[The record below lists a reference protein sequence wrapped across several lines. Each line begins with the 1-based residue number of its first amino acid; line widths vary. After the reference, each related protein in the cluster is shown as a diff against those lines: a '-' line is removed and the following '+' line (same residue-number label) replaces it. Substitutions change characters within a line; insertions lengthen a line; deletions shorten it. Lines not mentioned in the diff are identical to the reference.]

1 MRWRTFLWL
10 LPVLMIG
17 VAPWEVRAQSS
28 LDPGQLPKSTVFYL
42 AWHGTP
48 AGDARKANSL
58 LALWDDSDFTP
69 VRAAIIEEMV
79 SDSTAA
85 KKTQT
90 AITREELAQYAS
102 LLDNEFVVGYLGDSN
117 AAKSAELDSA
127 GGKWN
132 GMFLVY
138 DRTGKETT
146 LTKLLVQMRKNEK
159 DPPEISAT
167 SIAGIPAI
175 KVVRKT
181 GTSYWAEDGSYAFTA
196 SAPAVFAQVGAW
208 ARHTAP
214 ADGGLAQTAEYREA
228 SDLLKG
234 GMIELFFR
242 FSSIKEIAPDS
253 NAGGFRLRSLLR
265 GLRLETVHS
274 IAGHLAIDGAR
285 TRMQGAILGDALSGT
300 LFDIWDAGTD
310 APPASMKFVNANTV
324 SYQTSRI
331 NLVGIYELIKRALRS
346 SVGDGQSSPAEA
358 VDTMA
363 KVRLG
368 MPLSDALGLFSGE
381 FATLQSSPTLDPA
394 KQVYM
399 MGIRKKPETLKM
411 LRTGLGDYLAGE
423 QTEGDTTYLKVSEGG
438 IHNDAGTASWKYQ
451 YLAVTPDAIVYSNRR
466 ETVRELLATRKSA
479 SDSTVALPLTWQ
491 AARDQFPKT
500 INGLSFLDLQKV
512 DWTAVKERW
521 NAESRKASNGARTSR
536 KMPQGA
542 LSSALEQLPPQVFQ
556 RHLHLTASGSWK
568 DAQGVHVDGWIE

>member
-1 MRWRTFLWL
+1 MKWRTFPWL
-10 LPVLMIG
+10 LAVLLIG
-17 VAPWEVRAQSS
+17 AVPRAAQSQSS

-42 AWHGTP
+42 AWHGAP
-48 AGDARKANSL
+48 AGDTRKANSL
-58 LALWDDSDFTP
+58 LALWDDPDFTP

-79 SDSTAA
+79 SDSAPA
-85 KKTQT
+85 KKTRA
-90 AITREELAQYAS
+90 AITRDELAQYGS
-102 LLDNEFVVGYLGDSN
+102 LLDNEFVVGYLGKPN
-117 AAKSAELDSA
+117 AAKSAEPDSV
-127 GGKWN
+127 GDKWN

-196 SAPAVFAQVGAW
+196 SDPAVFAQVGAW

-214 ADGGLAQTAEYREA
+214 ADGGLSQTAEYHEA
-228 SDLLKG
+228 IDLLKG
-234 GMIELFFR
+234 GVLELFFR

-253 NAGGFRLRSLLR
+253 NAGGFRLRPLLR

-274 IAGHLAIDGAR
+274 IVGHLMIDGAR
-285 TRMQGAILGDALSGT
+285 TRMQGAILGDASAGT

-310 APPASMKFVNANTV
+310 APASMKFVNATTV
-324 SYQTSRI
+324 SYQTSQI
-331 NLVGIYELIKRALRS
+331 NLLGIYELIKRALRS
-346 SVGDGQSSPAEA
+346 SVGDGQSNPAES
-358 VDTMA
+358 VETIA
-363 KVRLG
+363 KMRLG
-368 MPLSDALGLFSGE
+368 MPLPEALGLFSGE
-381 FATLQSSPTLDPA
+381 FATLQSSTTLDPA

-411 LRTGLGDYLAGE
+411 LRTGLGDYLSGE
-423 QTEGDTTYLKVSEGG
+423 QTEGDTTYLKISEGG
-438 IHNDAGTASWKYQ
+438 IHSDAGTASWKYK

-479 SDSTVALPLTWQ
+479 SDSAAGLPQAWQ
-491 AARDQFPKT
+491 AAREQFPKT
-500 INGLSFLDLQKV
+500 INGLSFLDLQQV
-512 DWTAVKERW
+512 DWTALKERW
-521 NAESRKASNGARTSR
+521 NTESRKASPGAKTAQ

-542 LSSALEQLPPQVFQ
+542 LSNALEQLSPQVFQ